1 MKLIFH
7 KRYIGNACLKESV
20 GNYGAFYLHIG
31 GKKKMSEKVL
41 QYDKPSLQ
49 GTLTIPGDKSVSH
62 RSVMFGAIAKGKTTV
77 DGFLLGEDCLST
89 IDCFRKLGVK
99 IDVEGTNV
107 SIDSPGIDGWQEPSE
122 VLYTG
127 NSGTTTRLMLG
138 ILAGSNVHTV
148 MTGDASIGKRPM
160 RRVIDPLRQMG
171 AHITGRANGQYTPL
185 AIQGTTLRAIDYH
198 MPVASA
204 QVKSAILL
212 AGLRA
217 EGTTIVRE
225 TEISR
230 DHTERM
236 LRQFGAKVDEADGVI
251 SIQGGQTLTGT
262 HVSVPGD
269 ISSAAFFLV
278 AGAICEGSKIM
289 LKNVG
294 INPTRDGII
303 EVLQNMGA
311 AMTLMPNEDSQSE
324 PTATITIETSAL
336 KGTTIE
342 GDIIPRLI
350 DEIPILALLATQAH
364 GKTIIKDAEE
374 LKVKET
380 DRITAV
386 VDELKKLGANIEA
399 TEDGMIIEGPTPL
412 QGASLKTYGDHRIGM
427 MGAVAALITDGAV
440 TLDDAECIAVSY
452 PPFFEHIEVV
462 K

>member
-1 MKLIFH
+1 
-7 KRYIGNACLKESV
+7 
-20 GNYGAFYLHIG
+20 
-31 GKKKMSEKVL
+31 MSEKVL

-62 RSVMFGAIAKGKTTV
+62 RSVMFGAIATGKTTV

-107 SIDSPGIDGWQEPSE
+107 SIDSPGIEGWQEPTE

-138 ILAGSNVHTV
+138 ILAGSNVHSV

-171 AHITGRANGQYTPL
+171 AHITGRADGQYTPL
-185 AIQGTTLRAIDYH
+185 AIQGTTLQAIDYH

-225 TEISR
+225 TEVSR

-236 LRQFGAKVDEADGVI
+236 LRQFGAQVDVVDGVI
-251 SIQGGQTLTGT
+251 ALQGGQTLTGT

-278 AGAICEGSKIM
+278 AGAICEGSKIT
-289 LKNVG
+289 LENVG

-303 EVLQNMGA
+303 EVLHNMGA
-311 AMTLMPNEDSQSE
+311 SISVMPNEDSQSE

-336 KGTTIE
+336 KGTTIG

-350 DEIPILALLATQAH
+350 DEIPILALLATQAN

-386 VDELKKLGANIEA
+386 VDELKKLGASIEA
-399 TEDGMIIEGPTPL
+399 TEDGMIIEGPTAL
-412 QGASLKTYGDHRIGM
+412 RGARLKTYGDHRIGM
-427 MGAVAALITDGAV
+427 MGAVAALITDGPV

-452 PPFFEHIEVV
+452 PSFFEHIEEV

>member
-1 MKLIFH
+1 
-7 KRYIGNACLKESV
+7 
-20 GNYGAFYLHIG
+20 
-31 GKKKMSEKVL
+31 MSEKVL
-41 QYDKPSLQ
+41 QYHKPSLQ
-49 GTLTIPGDKSVSH
+49 GHLTIPGDKSVSH
-62 RSVMFGAIAKGKTTV
+62 RSVMFGAIATGKTTV

-99 IDVEGTNV
+99 IDVDGTNV
-107 SIDSPGIDGWQEPSE
+107 TIESAGMEAWQEPSE

-138 ILAGSNVHTV
+138 ILAGSNVHSV

-171 AHITGRANGQYTPL
+171 AHITGRADGQYTPL
-185 AIQGTTLRAIDYH
+185 AIQGTTLQAIDYQ

-217 EGTTIVRE
+217 QGTTVVRE

-236 LRQFGAKVDEADGVI
+236 LRQFGAQITVEEGII
-251 SIQGGQTLTGT
+251 SFEGGQKLLGT

-278 AGAICEGSKIM
+278 AGAICQNSKVV
-289 LKNVG
+289 LENVG
-294 INPTRDGII
+294 INPTRDGVI
-303 EVLQNMGA
+303 EVLRNMGA
-311 AMTLMPNEDSQSE
+311 SMTVVPNEDDQSE
-324 PTATITIETSAL
+324 PTATITIETSTL
-336 KGTTIE
+336 KGTIIE

-364 GKTIIKDAEE
+364 GTTIIKDAEE

-386 VDELKKLGANIEA
+386 VDELQKLGARIEA
-399 TEDGMIIEGPTPL
+399 TEDGMVIEGPTPL

-427 MGAVAALITDGAV
+427 MGAVAALITNGAV

-452 PPFFEHIEVV
+452 PSFFEHVEAV
-462 K
+462 KK